1 MDQIAQI
8 EFENC
13 NFSASEGELPPQKLL
28 RGNFPLRY
36 PFFKGQRFIQ
46 VLAKASKQERWEK
59 LET

>member
-1 MDQIAQI
+1 MHQIAQI

-13 NFSASEGELPPQKLL
+13 NFSASEGGSSPSEASERELPLKY
-28 RGNFPLRY
+28 PL
-36 PFFKGQRFIQ
+36 FNGQSFIK